1 MLLPS
6 PRNDDA
12 VLGDSAPAPVGAV
25 VLGGL
30 AGVRQ
35 RFGSAIAEQRIAAIW
50 EATTYGTDGLD
61 LVIQALRDKAIAV
74 QKVAYHCLQNC
85 PEAKARRAL
94 QHYDPYMLFESLA
107 ILEGHTGG
115 VTAVAISAD
124 GRSLISA
131 GRDKT
136 IHVWHWRTAEKYL
149 SLKVQSTIYTITISA
164 DQQTFATRDSNQTI
178 RAWSL
183 NTGQAI
189 QPELETLRH
198 IASVTVSQDRH
209 LISGSQNSIKIWD
222 LEAGRQVCSLRG
234 HASLVTA
241 VAVNMAQQL
250 IVSGSEDRTVECGES
265 MKPNEPRNDDV
276 VFGNQAAVPM
286 GAVILGGLEGLR
298 KRLSSDVP
306 EQRAIALPEA
316 LQHGQRGLNLV
327 VRALGD
333 RSALVRQEA
342 YALLRYRSEPKVIRA
357 VQEFH
362 GRAHYSHLQKLLA
375 AQQWQIADQETRMAL
390 LRLYNLDFDDQLRVE
405 QIAELPCTDLH
416 VIDQLWVKYSQGRFG
431 FSVQRPIWQKLDRLY
446 WDKGEVW
453 RAFANVVGWR
463 VDHLFANNHWKRYRE
478 ITFHI
483 SAPVGHLHFLGDK
496 FGIFTLEAII
506 KRLNHCQ

>member
-1 MLLPS
+1 
-6 PRNDDA
+6 
-12 VLGDSAPAPVGAV
+12 
-25 VLGGL
+25 
-30 AGVRQ
+30 
-35 RFGSAIAEQRIAAIW
+35 
-50 EATTYGTDGLD
+50 
-61 LVIQALRDKAIAV
+61 
-74 QKVAYHCLQNC
+74 
-85 PEAKARRAL
+85 
-94 QHYDPYMLFESLA
+94 
-107 ILEGHTGG
+107 
-115 VTAVAISAD
+115 
-124 GRSLISA
+124 
-131 GRDKT
+131 
-136 IHVWHWRTAEKYL
+136 
-149 SLKVQSTIYTITISA
+149 
-164 DQQTFATRDSNQTI
+164 
-178 RAWSL
+178 
-183 NTGQAI
+183 
-189 QPELETLRH
+189 
-198 IASVTVSQDRH
+198 
-209 LISGSQNSIKIWD
+209 
-222 LEAGRQVCSLRG
+222 
-234 HASLVTA
+234 
-241 VAVNMAQQL
+241 
-250 IVSGSEDRTVECGES
+250 

-276 VFGNQAAVPM
+276 VIGDQAAVPA

-483 SAPVGHLHFLGDK
+483 SAPVGHLPFLGDK

-506 KRLNHCQ
+506 KRLNHCQQVSDR